1 MVLPIK
7 KNINY
12 RFSSVCNMKNNIISY
27 TLFCVNL
34 EPNPQ
39 QNDWNNAMSDCK
51 SFWFSIDTKDEDS
64 IKQGNLNIVY
74 KLIKCLS

>member
-39 QNDWNNAMSDCK
+39 QND
-51 SFWFSIDTKDEDS
+51 
-64 IKQGNLNIVY
+64 
-74 KLIKCLS
+74 